1 MSTPTIAPPPSV
13 QPDSSTDVMLELRQ
27 ATKKYAGVPAIE
39 DVSFTLQRGEIHAL
53 LGENGAGK
61 STLTKVMAGVVPL
74 TSGTMLVEGQAVN
87 LRTPLEALQKGIAMV
102 FQETSLVPSM
112 TVAQNLYLGQ
122 EQFFN
127 RLRGIY
133 ISAQQF
139 LCCTRPASSSST
151 SPPPA

>member
-1 MSTPTIAPPPSV
+1 MSAQTLASTPSA
-13 QPDSSTDVMLELRQ
+13 QPEASTDVMLELRQ

-39 DVSFTLQRGEIHAL
+39 DVSFTLKRGEIHAL

-74 TSGTMLVEGQAVN
+74 TSGTMWVEGQEVN

-122 EQFFN
+122 
-127 RLRGIY
+127 
-133 ISAQQF
+133 
-139 LCCTRPASSSST
+139 
-151 SPPPA
+151 